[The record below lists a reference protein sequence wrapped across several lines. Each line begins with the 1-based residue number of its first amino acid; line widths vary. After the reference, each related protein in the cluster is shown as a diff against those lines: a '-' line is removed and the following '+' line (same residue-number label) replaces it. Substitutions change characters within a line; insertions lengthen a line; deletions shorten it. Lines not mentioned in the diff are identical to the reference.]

1 MKFSSFVRFAMFCFA
16 LSLAASGFA
25 ADTHKANFQV
35 SESVQVNG
43 TELAPGDYVAKWAG
57 DGPDVQLNI
66 LRNGKSVATVPAK
79 LVQLDQK
86 ASSDASE
93 IRNGNGGRQLS
104 HLQFAGKKYSLEIG
118 TGTRDAASAAVK

>member
-1 MKFSSFVRFAMFCFA
+1 MKFSSFLRFAMFCFA
-16 LSLAASGFA
+16 LTLAARGYA

-43 TELAPGDYVAKWAG
+43 TELPPGDYVAKWAG

-93 IRNGNGGRQLS
+93 VRNDGGERQLS
-104 HLQFAGKKYSLEIG
+104 TLQFAGKKYSLQIVSG
-118 TGTRDAASAAVK
+118 TGASASAIVK

>member
-1 MKFSSFVRFAMFCFA
+1 MKFSGFLRLAMFCFA
-16 LSLAASGFA
+16 LTVAASCFA
-25 ADTHKANFQV
+25 ADAHKANFQV

-43 TELAPGDYVAKWAG
+43 TELAPGEYVAKWAG

-66 LRNGKSVATVPAK
+66 LRHGKSVATVPAK

-93 IRNGNGGRQLS
+93 IRNGSSGRQLS
-104 HLQFAGKKYSLEIG
+104 NLQFAGKKYSLEIG
-118 TGTRDAASAAVK
+118 AGTGTAALQRQ

>member
-1 MKFSSFVRFAMFCFA
+1 MKFSSFLRFAMFCFA
-16 LSLAASGFA
+16 LTLAASGFA

-93 IRNGNGGRQLS
+93 VRNDGGGRQLTN
-104 HLQFAGKKYSLEIG
+104 LQFAGKKYCLQIVNG
-118 TGTRDAASAAVK
+118 TGASASAAVK